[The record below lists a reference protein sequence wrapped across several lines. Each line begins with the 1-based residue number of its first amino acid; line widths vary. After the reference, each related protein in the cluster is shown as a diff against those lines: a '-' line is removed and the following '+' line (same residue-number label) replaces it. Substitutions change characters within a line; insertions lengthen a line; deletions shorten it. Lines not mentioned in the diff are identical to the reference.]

1 MRAMSYTGNLSELE
15 KESCFFVKTLSSVF
29 SLLDVTAKEITDV
42 DSDTSHLSLAPL
54 KNGASIRIP
63 THRSVVTRKC
73 PSKRGG
79 GGAIRKWM

>member
-1 MRAMSYTGNLSELE
+1 MSYTGNLSELE

-54 KNGASIRIP
+54 K
-63 THRSVVTRKC
+63 
-73 PSKRGG
+73 
-79 GGAIRKWM
+79 KWRQYKNPDP